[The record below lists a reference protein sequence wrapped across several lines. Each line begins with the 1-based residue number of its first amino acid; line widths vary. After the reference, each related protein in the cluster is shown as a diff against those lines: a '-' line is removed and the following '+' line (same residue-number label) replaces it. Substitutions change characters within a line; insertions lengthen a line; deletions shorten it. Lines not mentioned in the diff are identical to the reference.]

1 MKKTISINIAGIV
14 FYIEDDGFEKLN
26 AYLKAIQKYFSSYEG
41 SKEIVEDI
49 EARIAEKFWAKQK
62 ADDKQAISLQDVE
75 GLIASMGSVSDFEAI
90 EEDEDLA
97 MVGEKKEA
105 NSFASGET
113 KLSGT
118 FNNDYSSQ
126 SEKGSYEYNYRHEAG
141 SRKLYRDTK
150 RKLLGGV
157 CAGLAHNL
165 GFDPL
170 WVRLV
175 FLLLFLGIGPITAG
189 FFSGVTFILYIAC
202 WIAFPANTMLEED
215 ERIRK
220 FYRNP
225 DGKVMGGVL
234 SGIASYTGWDLGMLR
249 LVSVLSIFLFGSGL
263 IIYVVLWAIAP
274 EAKTLTDKMQMS
286 GEPITLENIES
297 NIKKTFNVDDKTE
310 NAISKLLLLPFR
322 VASQVFK
329 ALGPFAEF
337 LVSAGRIF
345 VGGIMSFTGIVTIIA
360 LFFSLFVS
368 MSAIDN
374 MPVYLFDI
382 PLGLFGRDASSLM
395 LIGGFLAFAVPMF
408 VIAWAGISLVIRK
421 NLFTPTVWQS
431 ALGVFVVGL
440 LITMYT
446 GVRYARNFARESS
459 VEKVLSYPIDSK
471 TPIFAM
477 NNNDFDFKWRPEIDI
492 EGYDGTTIKIEQIF
506 RAKGK
511 DNKDAEK
518 NAMDIDYKIVQTDS
532 TLTFDDKFEIKE
544 TGRYRKQEFKVKIYV
559 PFEKEFVITQ
569 NFSFNLNNRPDGRY
583 FDDYD
588 SKDNNSKYAKFKFT
602 KEGDLICTN
611 RVLKTEDE
619 NNDNENG
626 SKTLDVK
633 DFEFIKSEV
642 NSGVCNYEIRQGN
655 EFKVEIDGA
664 YDKKELKYEVKDN
677 TLTIKNEDNNSLN
690 IRITMPKL
698 KGIVLKGGNGQ
709 SNIHDFTGDDFTVE
723 LDDSNNLYINGT
735 VKTLTAKIK
744 GFSNL
749 QTFDLQ
755 AVNSTIEAKDN
766 AEAEINVKKKMD
778 VKTSRM
784 AKIRYRGEPSENHSV
799 SDGGTIEK
807 E

>member
-1 MKKTISINIAGIV
+1 
-14 FYIEDDGFEKLN
+14 
-26 AYLKAIQKYFSSYEG
+26 
-41 SKEIVEDI
+41 
-49 EARIAEKFWAKQK
+49 
-62 ADDKQAISLQDVE
+62 
-75 GLIASMGSVSDFEAI
+75 
-90 EEDEDLA
+90 
-97 MVGEKKEA
+97 
-105 NSFASGET
+105 
-113 KLSGT
+113 
-118 FNNDYSSQ
+118 
-126 SEKGSYEYNYRHEAG
+126 
-141 SRKLYRDTK
+141 
-150 RKLLGGV
+150 
-157 CAGLAHNL
+157 
-165 GFDPL
+165 
-170 WVRLV
+170 
-175 FLLLFLGIGPITAG
+175 
-189 FFSGVTFILYIAC
+189 
-202 WIAFPANTMLEED
+202 
-215 ERIRK
+215 
-220 FYRNP
+220 
-225 DGKVMGGVL
+225 
-234 SGIASYTGWDLGMLR
+234 
-249 LVSVLSIFLFGSGL
+249 
-263 IIYVVLWAIAP
+263 
-274 EAKTLTDKMQMS
+274 
-286 GEPITLENIES
+286 
-297 NIKKTFNVDDKTE
+297 
-310 NAISKLLLLPFR
+310 LPFR

-677 TLTIKNEDNNSLN
+677 TLTIKNQDNNSLN

-778 VKTSRM
+778 VKTSGM

>member
-62 ADDKQAISLQDVE
+62 SEDKQAISLQDVE

-105 NSFASGET
+105 NSAASGET
-113 KLSGT
+113 KSSGS

-189 FFSGVTFILYIAC
+189 FLSGVTVILYIAC

-345 VGGIMSFTGIVTIIA
+345 VGGIMSFTGIITIIA

-408 VIAWAGISLVIRK
+408 VIAWAGISLIIRK

-446 GVRYARNFARESS
+446 GVRYARNFAKTAS
-459 VEKVLSYPIDSK
+459 VKKEMGYTIDSK
-471 TPIFAM
+471 TPLFDI
-477 NNNDFDFKWRPEIDI
+477 NSIDGDFNWKPSI
-492 EGYDGTTIKIEQIF
+492 ELIGYDGTTIQVEQVF
-506 RAKGK
+506 KADGRDKQ
-511 DNKDAEK
+511 DAEK
-518 NAMDIDYKIVQTDS
+518 NATDIDYKIAQTDS
-532 TLTFDDKFEIKE
+532 VLRFDERFEFKDNA
-544 TGRYRKQEFKVKIYV
+544 RYRDQKVILKVLV
-559 PFEKEFVITQ
+559 PFDKEFSITREFAHFVD
-569 NFSFNLNNRPDGRY
+569 NAFSRRY
-583 FDDYD
+583 FDDSD
-588 SKDNNSKYAKFKFT
+588 GDKFKGSRWKFT
-602 KEGDLICTN
+602 RDGELISTN
-611 RVLKTEDE
+611 IMLDTEDE
-619 NNDNENG
+619 NDDNENG
-626 SKTLDVK
+626 SQTLDVK
-633 DFEFIKSEV
+633 DFEFIKSDV
-642 NSGVCNYEIRQGN
+642 NNGICNYEIRQGN

-677 TLTIKNEDNNSLN
+677 TLTIKNQDNNSLN
-690 IRITMPKL
+690 VRITMPKL
-698 KGIVLKGGNGQ
+698 KGIVLKGGSGDSRIQ
-709 SNIHDFTGDDFTVE
+709 DFSGDDFTVE
-723 LDDSNNLYINGT
+723 LYDSNKLYINGT
-735 VKTLTAKIK
+735 VKSLIAKISD
-744 GFSNL
+744 FSSL
-749 QTFDLQ
+749 QSFDLQ
-755 AVNSTIEAKDN
+755 SVNANIEAKDN
-766 AEAEINVKKKMD
+766 ASAEINVKKKMD
-778 VKTSRM
+778 VKTSGL
-784 AKIRYRGEPSENHSV
+784 AQIRYRGEPSENHSV
-799 SDGGTIEK
+799 SDGGTIGK

>member
-105 NSFASGET
+105 NSFASGDT
-113 KLSGT
+113 KANSS
-118 FNNDYSSQ
+118 FNNDYTSQ
-126 SEKGSYEYNYRHEAG
+126 SEKGSYEYNYRHETG

-202 WIAFPANTMLEED
+202 WIAFPANTTLEED

-263 IIYVVLWAIAP
+263 IIYVILWAIAP

-297 NIKKTFNVDDKTE
+297 NIKKTFNVDDKVE
-310 NAISKLLLLPFR
+310 NGITKLLLLPFR
-322 VASQVFK
+322 VISQVFK

-337 LVSAGRIF
+337 LVSAGRVF
-345 VGGIMSFTGIVTIIA
+345 MGGIMSFTGIVTIIA

-374 MPVYLFDI
+374 MPVYFFKI

-395 LIGGFLAFAVPMF
+395 LIGGFLAITVPFF
-408 VIAWAGISLVIRK
+408 VIAWAGISLIIRK

-446 GVRYARNFARESS
+446 GVRYARNFAKTASI
-459 VEKVLSYPIDSK
+459 EKVTTYNIDPK
-471 TPIFAM
+471 TPLFEI
-477 NNNDFDFKWRPEIDI
+477 NSIDGDFNWKPSIEL
-492 EGYDGTTIKIEQIF
+492 EGYEGTSIEVKQTFKADGRDKQ
-506 RAKGK
+506 
-511 DNKDAEK
+511 DAEK
-518 NAMDIDYKIVQTDS
+518 NASDIDYKLIQMDS
-532 TLTFDDKFEIKE
+532 VLRFDERFEYKDNA
-544 TGRYRKQEFKVKIYV
+544 RYRDQKIIIKIRV
-559 PFEKEFVITQ
+559 PYDKEFSITREFAYFVDNVFAQ
-569 NFSFNLNNRPDGRY
+569 RY
-583 FDDYD
+583 FDDSD
-588 SKDNNSKYAKFKFT
+588 GDKFKGSRWKLT
-602 KEGDLICTN
+602 KDGELICTN
-611 RVLKTEDE
+611 RILNDENE
-619 NNDNENG
+619 NNDNEDG
-626 SKTLDVK
+626 SQTLDVK
-633 DFEFIKSEV
+633 DFEFIKSDV
-642 NSGVCNYEIRQGN
+642 NNGICNYEIRQGN
-655 EFKVEIDGA
+655 EFKVEIEGA

-677 TLTIKNEDNNSLN
+677 TLTIKNQDNNSLN
-690 IRITMPKL
+690 VRITMPKL
-698 KGIVLKGGNGQ
+698 KGIVLKGGSGE
-709 SNIHDFTGDDFTVE
+709 SKISDFSGDDFTVE
-723 LDDSNNLYINGT
+723 LYDSNNLSIIGT
-735 VKTLTAKIK
+735 VQMLTAKVK
-744 GFSNL
+744 GFSKL

-755 AVNSTIEAKDN
+755 AVNANIEAKDN

-778 VKTSRM
+778 VKTSGL
-784 AKIRYRGEPSENHSV
+784 AQIRYRGEPSEKHTV

>member
-75 GLIASMGSVSDFEAI
+75 GLITSMGSVSDFEAI

-97 MVGEKKEA
+97 MVGEKQEA

-113 KLSGT
+113 KASGA

-345 VGGIMSFTGIVTIIA
+345 VGGIMSFTGIVMIIA
-360 LFFSLFVS
+360 SFFALFVS
-368 MSAIDN
+368 MSALDN
-374 MPVYLFDI
+374 MPVYFFKI

-395 LIGGFLAFAVPMF
+395 LIGGFLAFAVPLF
-408 VIAWAGISLVIRK
+408 VIAWAGISLIIRK

-446 GVRYARNFARESS
+446 GVRYARNFAKTAS
-459 VEKVLSYPIDSK
+459 VKKELVYTIDSK
-471 TPIFAM
+471 TPLFDI
-477 NNNDFDFKWRPEIDI
+477 NSIDGDFNWKPSI
-492 EGYDGTTIKIEQIF
+492 ELIGYDGTTIQVEQVF
-506 RAKGK
+506 KADGRDKQ
-511 DNKDAEK
+511 DAEK
-518 NAMDIDYKIVQTDS
+518 NATEIDYKIAQTDS
-532 TLTFDDKFEIKE
+532 VLRFDERFEFKDNA
-544 TGRYRKQEFKVKIYV
+544 RYRDQKIILKVRV
-559 PFEKEFVITQ
+559 PYDKEFSITREFAYFVD
-569 NFSFNLNNRPDGRY
+569 NVFANRY
-583 FDDYD
+583 FDDSD
-588 SKDNNSKYAKFKFT
+588 GDKFKGSRWKLT
-602 KEGDLICTN
+602 KDGELICTN

-626 SKTLDVK
+626 SQTLDVK
-633 DFEFIKSEV
+633 DFEFIKSDV
-642 NSGVCNYEIRQGN
+642 NNGICNYEIRQGN

-677 TLTIKNEDNNSLN
+677 TLTIKNQDNNSLN
-690 IRITMPKL
+690 VRITMPKL
-698 KGIVLKGGNGQ
+698 KRIVLKGGSGDSRIQ
-709 SNIHDFTGDDFTVE
+709 DFSGDDFTVE
-723 LDDSNNLYINGT
+723 LYDSNKLYINGT
-735 VKTLTAKIK
+735 VKSLTAKISD
-744 GFSNL
+744 FSSL
-749 QTFDLQ
+749 QSFDLQ
-755 AVNSTIEAKDN
+755 SVNANIEAKDN
-766 AEAEINVKKKMD
+766 ASAEINVKKKMD
-778 VKTSRM
+778 VKTSGL
-784 AKIRYRGEPSENHSV
+784 AQIHYRGEPSENHSV
-799 SDGGTIEK
+799 SDGGTIGK